1 MRSMFGSFGMGACLA
16 MATVSVASVGHEV
29 RATVEPSRAATK
41 RRKSVRLGHALSTKP
56 PRSRNAPT
64 KRKLKGNRLHV
75 SRRTKRRHRRA
86 S

>member
-1 MRSMFGSFGMGACLA
+1 MRSMFGSFGLGACLA
-16 MATVSVASVGHEV
+16 MATVATVSVGP
-29 RATVEPSRAATK
+29 AITAAAEPSRAAAK
-41 RRKSVRLGHALSTKP
+41 RKAVRLGYATSSKP

-86 S
+86 A